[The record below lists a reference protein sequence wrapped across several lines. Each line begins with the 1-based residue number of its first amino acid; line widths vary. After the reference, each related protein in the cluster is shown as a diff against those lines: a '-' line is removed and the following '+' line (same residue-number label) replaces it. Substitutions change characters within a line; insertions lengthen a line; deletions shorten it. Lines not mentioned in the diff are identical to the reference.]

1 MALPA
6 GGREHKLR
14 PPMVTT
20 IILSVLL
27 LILLNPSDAQAW
39 GPATH
44 VFLSGSLL
52 GGVAGVAPALIRFLS
67 RFRRDFYQGSVWA
80 DVLLGKRWAD
90 RRLHSHSWE
99 VGQALLDRSRTDGQR
114 AFSLGYLGH
123 LAADTIAH
131 GHFIPRK
138 LLLSRLTENLG
149 HFYWELRADGLLS
162 RRVWDEV
169 EYRVGA
175 VSLQNRE
182 LLEEVLKPTFFSF
195 ETNRLLFEGQL
206 ASYRLERLH
215 ALVLAVERN
224 ARLPLSGI
232 TISGYHKAS
241 LARMTR
247 ILHDPSDPLL
257 VAIDPTGGRLMRT
270 SVETRRNLRRLI
282 RSGDLDEGVL
292 FQVADRLRPGVHSN
306 M

>member
-1 MALPA
+1 ML
-6 GGREHKLR
+6 
-14 PPMVTT
+14 VT
-20 IILSVLL
+20 ILISAVL
-27 LILLNPSDAQAW
+27 LILFQPADALAW

-44 VFLSGSLL
+44 VFLSGSVL
-52 GGVAGVAPALIRFLS
+52 GGLTGVAPALVRFLS
-67 RFRRDFYQGSVWA
+67 RFRKDFYQGSVWA

-99 VGQALLDRSRTDGQR
+99 VGQALLEESHTDGQR

-123 LAADTIAH
+123 LAADTVAH

-138 LLLSRLTENLG
+138 LMLSRMTENLG

-162 RRVWDEV
+162 RSEWEEV
-169 EYRVGA
+169 EYRVGV
-175 VSLQNRE
+175 VSAHNRE

-215 ALVLAVERN
+215 ALVLAAERN
-224 ARLPLSGI
+224 ARFPLSGI
-232 TISGYHKAS
+232 TISGYHQAS
-241 LARMTR
+241 LERMIR
-247 ILHDPSDPLL
+247 ILLDPSDPRL

-282 RSGDLDEGVL
+282 RSGDLSEEVL

-306 M
+306 V